1 MTSKQK
7 SVDQF
12 KNVTGASDSVATEC
26 LKKFNY
32 NVQRA
37 INHYYTNM
45 PKSPPP
51 APVAKGDK
59 AKLGKIF
66 DKYSGASGDEKDSMF
81 EEKLQEFWKE
91 LKIEPDGVGPYV
103 VAWKL
108 NAAAPGEFSR
118 HEFLKGWSEM
128 SIDTVAAMKTK
139 VQELIKSLSDR
150 ATFKEFY
157 RWLFNFAKEN
167 PEAKTIEGESAIE
180 LWTIVLKEQW
190 PLVDKWCRFIQG
202 EVEKAKKKEGG
213 MKAVSRDVW
222 DQCLEFSREIRPD
235 LSNWEDDGAWPVI
248 IDEFVEFVNTDGGK
262 KKKEKEK
269 PKTLDD

>member
-51 APVAKGDK
+51 TPVTKGDK

-118 HEFLKGWSEM
+118 HEF
-128 SIDTVAAMKTK
+128 
-139 VQELIKSLSDR
+139 
-150 ATFKEFY
+150 FK
-157 RWLFNFAKEN
+157 R
-167 PEAKTIEGESAIE
+167 
-180 LWTIVLKEQW
+180 
-190 PLVDKWCRFIQG
+190 
-202 EVEKAKKKEGG
+202 
-213 MKAVSRDVW
+213 
-222 DQCLEFSREIRPD
+222 LE
-235 LSNWEDDGAWPVI
+235 
-248 IDEFVEFVNTDGGK
+248 
-262 KKKEKEK
+262 
-269 PKTLDD
+269 